1 MSLIGGYMQYDFLG
15 MGSAVVDKIICVDDA
30 FIEKMGL
37 VKGGTRN
44 LLNVDHQKLIELT
57 QSKNILSIPGG
68 SAANATK
75 IVAGLGDL
83 KCSLLAKIGNDKWG
97 EFYQK
102 NLEHKNI
109 HPFFSK
115 CEKLPT
121 GSMLCLITPD
131 GERTMCPDLRACQSI
146 TPKDIQPHYFDH
158 LKLFH
163 IDGYN
168 FYYEEACLQALIE
181 AKKHNCPTSIDF
193 SSFEIIRSHFDMIM
207 ELLKKQTFFM
217 IFANER
223 EAFELTGKSDPID
236 ACKALSQFA
245 PISTVMMGEKGAV
258 SVHHEKLFVRYA
270 KAIKPLDTTGAGDM
284 FVGGY
289 IFGHLCGCGPEECLS
304 LGTATAAEGIQV
316 FGGELPAKHLQQL
329 KENIAKLELVIS

>member
-1 MSLIGGYMQYDFLG
+1 MTLFGGYMQYDFLG

-30 FIEKMGL
+30 FIENMKFI
-37 VKGGTRN
+37 KGGGRN
-44 LLNVDHQKLIELT
+44 HLNLDHQEIIERT
-57 QSKNILSIPGG
+57 KSNNILCIPGG

-83 KCSLLAKIGNDKWG
+83 KCALLAKIGKDKWG
-97 EFYQK
+97 EFYK
-102 NLEHKNI
+102 KSFESKNI
-109 HPFFSK
+109 HPFFSE

-121 GSMLCLITPD
+121 GSLLCLITPD

-146 TPKDIQPHYFDH
+146 CREDIKPHYFEH

-168 FYYEEACLQALIE
+168 FFYEEACLQAILE
-181 AKKHNCPTSIDF
+181 AQKHNCPISIDF

-236 ACKALSQFA
+236 ACKALSQFS
-245 PISTVMMGEKGAV
+245 PICTVMMGEKGAITI
-258 SVHHEKLFVRYA
+258 HNNKLIVKYA
-270 KAIKPLDTTGAGDM
+270 KPIKPLDTTGAGDM
-284 FVGGY
+284 FVGGF
-289 IFGHLCGCGPEECLS
+289 IFGYLSGYGTEECMA
-304 LGTATAAEGIQV
+304 LGAATAAEGIQV

-329 KENIAKLELVIS
+329 KRNIAKLELAIS